1 MRVLTRFLCAV
12 RSVPIGWKLVATVLG
27 ALGMLACLSW
37 FSLDRL
43 GYVTAQQTNLVAQA
57 AVQRTVLRGQLAA
70 RELRA
75 ISRELPYQQTAVGI
89 KKALERA
96 SAQRDATTQILA
108 DVRGQLSTPPDLA
121 LVNQAQGRLDAL
133 VAAVIHAAGVRG
145 EIIALR
151 QKKLFQARTTFET
164 SLNMLRDELA
174 HGGAIESGVD
184 TVQNN
189 ADGHTEATETGAVVE
204 QLTRYRLAMARLQ
217 SAALMF
223 MATDNPAAAND
234 IRGATQEAQAA
245 MAAIQ
250 RGDIPNQ
257 VKDDAQMV
265 DRLGGGIAT
274 ASTDLIALTKQL
286 DDVDG
291 PTIESASQA
300 TQDAFATLGQAAAE
314 KETAAA
320 DAAQAADQQAWR
332 QIVIVVGV
340 IAAIMAVTGA
350 IVTIIIARPIR
361 RLTHIVQAIA
371 GGDTELTVPFTDLRD
386 ETGLMAVAIEQLRG
400 VMQRTFLL
408 SQMIEQMPVGV
419 MTAEPAGDFR
429 ITYVNAEARRL
440 LGLVQHILPVPV
452 DRLVGQPMDIFHTD
466 PKRQRAVMADPG
478 EMPRRVR
485 MKLGG
490 EAIDLGIFATRDRN
504 GAYAESLI
512 IWRQATDQARLV
524 DQFERSVGAIAR
536 TVSESADGMRGAAS
550 AMRATALEANT
561 RIGSVAAASGSA
573 SQNVSA
579 AAAGAEE
586 LSASIAEISRQVGEQ
601 ARIAAEAV
609 AEAAETDASISGLSE
624 AADKIGN
631 VVRLIGAIA
640 GQTNLLALNA
650 TIEAARAG
658 DAGKGFAVVA
668 GEVKSLAT
676 QTARATGEIAEQIEA
691 MRQATSHTIGAL
703 RSVTATIQQMNE
715 IAASIAGAVEEQGS
729 ATRSIA
735 EAVAQAAIGTNEVN
749 GHISFVSHAVT
760 ATGDKARSVLDSATV
775 LTERSAELTGEVA
788 NFLAA
793 VEKAA

>member
-1 MRVLTRFLCAV
+1 M
-12 RSVPIGWKLVATVLG
+12 
-27 ALGMLACLSW
+27 
-37 FSLDRL
+37 
-43 GYVTAQQTNLVAQA
+43 
-57 AVQRTVLRGQLAA
+57 
-70 RELRA
+70 
-75 ISRELPYQQTAVGI
+75 
-89 KKALERA
+89 
-96 SAQRDATTQILA
+96 
-108 DVRGQLSTPPDLA
+108 
-121 LVNQAQGRLDAL
+121 
-133 VAAVIHAAGVRG
+133 
-145 EIIALR
+145 
-151 QKKLFQARTTFET
+151 
-164 SLNMLRDELA
+164 
-174 HGGAIESGVD
+174 
-184 TVQNN
+184 
-189 ADGHTEATETGAVVE
+189 
-204 QLTRYRLAMARLQ
+204 
-217 SAALMF
+217 
-223 MATDNPAAAND
+223 
-234 IRGATQEAQAA
+234 
-245 MAAIQ
+245 
-250 RGDIPNQ
+250 
-257 VKDDAQMV
+257 
-265 DRLGGGIAT
+265 
-274 ASTDLIALTKQL
+274 
-286 DDVDG
+286 
-291 PTIESASQA
+291 
-300 TQDAFATLGQAAAE
+300 
-314 KETAAA
+314 
-320 DAAQAADQQAWR
+320 
-332 QIVIVVGV
+332 
-340 IAAIMAVTGA
+340 
-350 IVTIIIARPIR
+350 
-361 RLTHIVQAIA
+361 
-371 GGDTELTVPFTDLRD
+371 
-386 ETGLMAVAIEQLRG
+386 IEQL
-400 VMQRTFLL
+400 
-408 SQMIEQMPVGV
+408 PVGV

-512 IWRQATDQARLV
+512 IWRRATDQARLV

-561 RIGSVAAASGSA
+561 QIGSVAAASGSA

-760 ATGDKARSVLDSATV
+760 ATGDKAGSVLDSATV